1 MQFYYVTVGTGEGFL
16 STYSQW
22 AVKSLLKTGVSSDS
36 VHFVGKEDA
45 DIALMRKLCPF
56 VYNVHQVNEKLAHVK
71 WKYQGGKRKYSLFK
85 SAALYKTFPHPQPDK
100 CMIYF
105 DGDVL
110 WYKDP
115 TPFFLT
121 KCEKTWFHHGKDL
134 EKRAKISRNK
144 IKVNDIKSLS
154 QWASLPMASLM
165 VRHGATKLPEREVVA
180 GFYLLHPRD
189 HTNVLKMTYEFCLEN
204 VNQFIG
210 HEGEGDQKPMN
221 AALAVLNTDWHGGS
235 RFLCQEHT
243 EYFDHFFGAKD
254 MKERFNKKRRRM
266 GL

>member
-1 MQFYYVTVGTGEGFL
+1 MEFYYVTVATGEKFINH
-16 STYSQW
+16 YSQW
-22 AVKSLLKTGVSSDS
+22 AIKSLLKAGITVENI
-36 VHFVGKEDA
+36 HFVGKEDS
-45 DIALMRKLCPF
+45 DIQLIKKLCPSLI
-56 VYNVHQVNEKLAHVK
+56 NIHQVNEKLGHVK

-85 SAALYKTFPHPQPDK
+85 SAALYKTFQESRDGK

-121 KCEKTWFHHGKDL
+121 KCEKTWFHHGKSL

-144 IKVNDIKSLS
+144 VKINDVKSLS
-154 QWASLPMASLM
+154 QWASLPMAHLM
-165 VRHGATKLPEREVVA
+165 VKHGAKKLPEREVVA

-189 HTNVLKMTYEFCLEN
+189 HGVLKLTYQYCLEN

-221 AALAVLNTDWHGGS
+221 AALAVLGTDWHGGS
-235 RFLCQEHT
+235 RFLCPEHR

-254 MKERFNKKRRRM
+254 MKTIFNKRRKEL